1 MAKTVPINMRVEP
14 VQQALLTMAA
24 AVLNKDRTA
33 FILDVACREAMN
45 VLLDQ
50 RVFTLDEAQTKA
62 FEEALEAPV
71 PEQSKLSKLLAEAAP
86 WE

>member
-24 AVLNKDRTA
+24 AALNKDRTA
-33 FILDVACREAMN
+33 FILDVACQAAMT

-71 PEQSKLSKLLAEAAP
+71 PEHSKLSKLLTESAP